1 MPRKYS
7 IPLTA
12 LFSFLVLLVAGAF
25 AYDNATSQTISPGV
39 TVAGIDV
46 GGLSAVDARSKLN
59 RDLLGQLETP
69 VTVTRGPDSWYLAAN
84 RSKVGVDTDGSV
96 SAALAKSNSG
106 NFAVR
111 AYRKLT
117 GTELDASIQPQ
128 VSYSKPAVQAFVDRV
143 VKGVDRPAR
152 DASLAFTVSAVQP
165 VPSKSGVAVKQRQ
178 LKRQV
183 TAALITPGADRTV
196 TAQVRVLKPKI
207 TTSQLSAKYP
217 LLITVDRNNF
227 KLTLFKD
234 LKPVKTYPIT
244 VGRAGFETPAGLY
257 SIQNKQV
264 NPTWYVPDRPW
275 AGDLAGTV
283 VPPGPTNPLK
293 ARWMGI
299 AGGAGIHGTAEAGS
313 LGTAA
318 SHGCVRMSIPDVIDL
333 YDRVSVGTPV
343 FIA

>member
-1 MPRKYS
+1 MARKYS
-7 IPLTA
+7 ISLIA

-46 GGLSAVDARSKLN
+46 GGMSAADARSKLH

-69 VTVTRGPDSWYLAAN
+69 VTVTRGPDSWHLTAN

-106 NFAVR
+106 NFVVR

-117 GTELDASIQPQ
+117 GTELDASVQPQ

-165 VPSKSGVAVKQRQ
+165 VRSKSGVAVKQRQ

-183 TAALITPGADRTV
+183 TAALITPDADRTV
-196 TAQVRVLKPKI
+196 AAQVRVLKPKV

-217 LLITVDRNNF
+217 VLITVDRNNF

-234 LKPVKTYPIT
+234 LKPVKTYPIA
-244 VGRAGFETPAGLY
+244 VGMAGLETPAGLY

-264 NPTWYVPDRPW
+264 NPSWHVPNSAW

-283 VPPGPTNPLK
+283 VPPGPANPLK
-293 ARWMGI
+293 ERWMGI
-299 AGGAGIHGTAEAGS
+299 AAGAGIHGTTELAS

-343 FIA
+343 FVA

>member
-1 MPRKYS
+1 MARKYS
-7 IPLTA
+7 ISLIA

-46 GGLSAVDARSKLN
+46 GGMSAADARSKLH

-69 VTVTRGPDSWYLAAN
+69 VTVTRGSDSWHLTAN

-106 NFAVR
+106 NFVVR

-117 GTELDASIQPQ
+117 GTELDASVQPR

-183 TAALITPGADRTV
+183 TAALITPNADRTV

-217 LLITVDRNNF
+217 LLITVDRTNF

-234 LKPVKTYPIT
+234 LKPVKSYPIT
-244 VGRAGFETPAGLY
+244 VGRAGLETPAGLY
-257 SIQNKQV
+257 SIQSKQV

-299 AGGAGIHGTAEAGS
+299 AGGAGIHGTAELGS

-318 SHGCVRMSIPDVIDL
+318 SAGCVRMSIPEVIDL
-333 YDRVSVGTPV
+333 YDRVSVGVPV
-343 FIA
+343 FVA

>member
-1 MPRKYS
+1 MPRKHS
-7 IPLTA
+7 IPLIA

-39 TVAGIDV
+39 TVAGVDV
-46 GGLSAVDARSKLN
+46 GGMSAVDARSKLH

-69 VTVTRGPDSWYLAAN
+69 VTVTRGSDSWQLAAN

-117 GTELDASIQPQ
+117 GTELDASVQPQ

-183 TAALITPGADRTV
+183 TAALITPNADRTV

-217 LLITVDRNNF
+217 LLITVDRTNF

-234 LKPVKTYPIT
+234 LKPVKSYPIT
-244 VGRAGFETPAGLY
+244 VGRAGLETPAGLY
-257 SIQNKQV
+257 SIQSKQV

-283 VPPGPTNPLK
+283 VPPGPDNPLK

-299 AGGAGIHGTAEAGS
+299 AGGAGIHGTAELGS

-318 SHGCVRMSIPDVIDL
+318 SAGCVRMSIPDVIDL
-333 YDRVSVGTPV
+333 YDQVSVGAPV
-343 FIA
+343 FVA